1 MITDDFENLVSA
13 LSDQERVAAEDEERL
28 VTLAQKVTIND
39 KDLVEEKEVAVK
51 TAEPNENDIRQRLA
65 DMKLSDKVK
74 LALLGNSVAR
84 GLLVFDSNKL
94 IQRCLFK
101 NPRLTLPEVENFSK
115 CTSLDK
121 NVLRLISDSKEW
133 MRYYSVK
140 LNITSNPKTPGD
152 VGIKWLR
159 FINEPELRKLA
170 KSKQVP
176 QLIANTAKK
185 RVIAMDEK

>member
-1 MITDDFENLVSA
+1 MANDDLDQLVA
-13 LSDQERVAAEDEERL
+13 TLSDQERVAADDEDRL
-28 VTLAQKVTIND
+28 VSMAQKSPLTD
-39 KDLVEEKEVAVK
+39 KALVEESEKKE
-51 TAEPNENDIRQRLA
+51 EQPNENDIRQRLA
-65 DMKLSDKVK
+65 SMKLSDKVK

-101 NPRLTLPEVENFSK
+101 NPRLTLPEVEGFSK

-133 MRYYSVK
+133 MRYYSIKV
-140 LNITSNPKTPGD
+140 NITSNPKTPGD

-159 FINEPELRKLA
+159 FLNEPELRKIA

>member
-1 MITDDFENLVSA
+1 MTDDDLDTLVGT
-13 LSDQERVAAEDEERL
+13 LSDQERVAAEDEEKLISL
-28 VTLAQKVTIND
+28 VAAAEQLSP
-39 KDLVEEKEVAVK
+39 DLTEEKEEPA
-51 TAEPNENDIRQRLA
+51 AEKELDLRQQLA
-65 DMKLSDKVK
+65 GMKLSDKVK

-84 GLLVFDSNKL
+84 GLLVFESNKL

-101 NPRLTLPEVENFSK
+101 NPRLTLPEVEAFSK

-140 LNITSNPKTPGD
+140 VNLTTNPKTPGD
-152 VGIKWLR
+152 IGIKWLR
-159 FINEPELRKLA
+159 FLNEPELRKIA

-176 QLIANTAKK
+176 QLIATTAKK
-185 RVIAMDEK
+185 RVTAMDEK

>member
-1 MITDDFENLVSA
+1 MTVEDLDQLTAA
-13 LSDQERVAAEDEERL
+13 LSDQERIGAEDEERL
-28 VTLAQKVTIND
+28 VSLAQAAPPFD
-39 KDLVEEKEVAVK
+39 KDLVEEKEK
-51 TAEPNENDIRQRLA
+51 KPAEQNDSDIRQRLA
-65 DMKLSDKVK
+65 NMKLSDKVK

-101 NPRLTLPEVENFSK
+101 NPRLTLPEVEGFSK

-121 NVLRLISDSKEW
+121 NVLRLISESKEW

-140 LNITSNPKTPGD
+140 VNITCNPKTPGD

-159 FINEPELRKLA
+159 FLNEPELRKIS

-185 RVIAMDEK
+185 RVMAIDEK